1 MMLLNVMWWA
11 DVSSTAVRSRP
22 PPPAPKPRKL
32 ASAATTGSNSTTT
45 TSVASSSASKPASV
59 SPARFGTSN
68 FCLFL
73 HLYCMES
80 VQTTALTRTLASS
93 THTHTH
99 NRLTAFDPVPE
110 EILTHSHPSWSSDIL
125 YQLPP
130 FTTIHSILSVQFT
143 CVTVLFDNLPPGP
156 LWSSSRSWPSTSYS
170 MHFFTQSS
178 SSFRLLLFSLIQ
190 VHQLPSALTCV
201 SMKGSPKKLY
211 TSMKGSPKKLY
222 TSLLRLCQDS
232 IFVRLPGISWRFRHI
247 GRSHMVVSGILLLV
261 RRRGTHCRNV
271 YSTLLTALL
280 LLVVFSKHSS
290 SQSIRGFGDDALC
303 KFLFYITL
311 RYTEQGH
318 ADSKPCS
325 KKIPQFFTAGVN
337 RCRLL
342 CIVAIKLY

>member
-1 MMLLNVMWWA
+1 M
-11 DVSSTAVRSRP
+11 
-22 PPPAPKPRKL
+22 
-32 ASAATTGSNSTTT
+32 
-45 TSVASSSASKPASV
+45 
-59 SPARFGTSN
+59 
-68 FCLFL
+68 
-73 HLYCMES
+73 
-80 VQTTALTRTLASS
+80 
-93 THTHTH
+93 
-99 NRLTAFDPVPE
+99 
-110 EILTHSHPSWSSDIL
+110 
-125 YQLPP
+125 
-130 FTTIHSILSVQFT
+130 
-143 CVTVLFDNLPPGP
+143 TVLFDNFPPGP

-170 MHFFTQSS
+170 MHFFTQPS

-211 TSMKGSPKKLY
+211 TS
-222 TSLLRLCQDS
+222 LLRLCQDS
-232 IFVRLPGISWRFRHI
+232 IFVRLPGISWQFRHI

-290 SQSIRGFGDDALC
+290 SQSIIGFGNDALC

-325 KKIPQFFTAGVN
+325 KKSPSSSLQVS
-337 RCRLL
+337 
-342 CIVAIKLY
+342 IVADCFV